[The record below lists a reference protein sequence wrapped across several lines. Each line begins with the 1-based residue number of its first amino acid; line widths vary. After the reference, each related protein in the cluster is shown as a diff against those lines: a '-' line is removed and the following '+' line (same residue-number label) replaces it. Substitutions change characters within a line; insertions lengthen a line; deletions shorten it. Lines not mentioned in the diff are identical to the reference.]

1 MNKKVL
7 SQKSPQAVMLT
18 KLDENFL
25 HAAFGAENLDHLISQ
40 ELGAQRA
47 TDFESDRFRAGF
59 WFCFHGPPPGLPARI
74 EESPNPTFG
83 AGCDWRKF
91 QNVLA
96 AYKHP
101 AEGISGT
108 KARLLDSGGYRLLKY
123 VAAQYPQVAV
133 QARVQANM
141 ELELNVNQK
150 TGYVENV
157 TVSGHPLLLR
167 AAEEAA
173 KQWQFDPT
181 QAIQNPVKATL
192 DFSTQCS
199 Q

>member
-1 MNKKVL
+1 
-7 SQKSPQAVMLT
+7 
-18 KLDENFL
+18 
-25 HAAFGAENLDHLISQ
+25 
-40 ELGAQRA
+40 
-47 TDFESDRFRAGF
+47 
-59 WFCFHGPPPGLPARI
+59 
-74 EESPNPTFG
+74 
-83 AGCDWRKF
+83 
-91 QNVLA
+91 
-96 AYKHP
+96 
-101 AEGISGT
+101 
-108 KARLLDSGGYRLLKY
+108 
-123 VAAQYPQVAV
+123 
-133 QARVQANM
+133 M